1 MIPENLTAYADGM
14 LLAGTVDR
22 IGYLVI
28 NNPQRHNAI
37 SLDMWSAATDV
48 LTLMQ
53 GDKETRALIV
63 TGAGGKAFASGA
75 DISKFESER
84 STEEAVAHYQATSAK
99 FYSTLEHFPKPTLA
113 LIKGYCIGGGLALA
127 VCCDIR
133 ICTERSSF
141 GVPAA
146 KLGLGYGYAGIKRL
160 TRLVSVSFA
169 QEIFYTARQ
178 FPAHEAR
185 DMGLVNRVLPDTV
198 IDTYVEDY
206 LNRIRDNA
214 PLTIAAVKAVT
225 LAIEQDP
232 QDRDLAALET
242 MVEGCFRSDDYVEGR
257 RAFMEKR
264 KPQFKGS

>member
-1 MIPENLTAYADGM
+1 MIPKGLSEYADGM

-37 SLDMWSAATDV
+37 SLDMWAAATEV
-48 LTLMQ
+48 LADMQ
-53 GDKETRALIV
+53 SDKETRALVV

-133 ICTERSSF
+133 ICTDRSSF

-146 KLGLGYGYAGIKRL
+146 KLGLGYGYSGIKRL
-160 TRLVSVSFA
+160 TRLVSVAFA

-178 FPAHEAR
+178 FTAQEAA
-185 DMGLVNRVLPDTV
+185 DMGLVNRMLSGTV

-206 LNRIRDNA
+206 LNRIRENA
-214 PLTIAAVKAVT
+214 PMTIAAVKAVT

-232 QDRDLAALET
+232 DQRDHTALDK
-242 MVEGCFRSDDYVEGR
+242 MVEDCFRSDDYIEGR

-264 KPQFKGS
+264 KPDFKSS